1 MTFEQTIK
9 TLLEDHFDPQEVA
22 YYLRV
27 FAEDM
32 PALKDRSEEE
42 WESVCSR
49 IVDQEPIQYITGV
62 APFYGYFFSVNNQV
76 LIPRPETEELVYII
90 NDYIR
95 KTGIGNARILD
106 IGSGTGCI
114 PITLSLLNPN
124 ADIQSV
130 DISEG
135 ALKVARE
142 NNEKLGGKVTFHK
155 VDILDNAEWHQI
167 SGTFDIIVSNPPY
180 IPNSEKTLMSANVLD
195 NEPHLALFVEDD
207 DPLIFYDKIHELAK
221 SKLQKDG
228 VIFLECNEFNAQEVK
243 QIYSESYN
251 TEVIKDMQG
260 KERIVIAKRSIRM
273 MK

>member
-1 MTFEQTIK
+1 
-9 TLLEDHFDPQEVA
+9 
-22 YYLRV
+22 
-27 FAEDM
+27 
-32 PALKDRSEEE
+32 
-42 WESVCSR
+42 
-49 IVDQEPIQYITGV
+49 
-62 APFYGYFFSVNNQV
+62 
-76 LIPRPETEELVYII
+76 
-90 NDYIR
+90 
-95 KTGIGNARILD
+95 
-106 IGSGTGCI
+106 
-114 PITLSLLNPN
+114 
-124 ADIQSV
+124 V

-207 DPLIFYDKIHELAK
+207 DPLIFYNKIHELAK

-243 QIYSESYN
+243 QIYSESYDA
-251 TEVIKDMQG
+251 EVINDMQG